1 MTMRRPF
8 YPQRPNQRI
17 LPIQSATLEAA
28 ERRQPAKKH
37 PPQFD
42 PAAITAELR
51 RVLSLNNK
59 PETTR
64 MSAVEQHPPITEP
77 LGDNFFTEL
86 LNTKPFYKAGLEGF
100 AGSGK
105 SLTATLIAI
114 GMHKH
119 LQSQKPVVLFDTEK
133 AAQFLKPLYLKAG
146 VPVVMRSSR
155 SLADL
160 AETMRRLRAGFADI
174 LIIDS
179 ISHVWEDFLRAYK
192 VKVKRTKLQ
201 FEDWGPIKSTWKQE
215 FSEPFVN
222 DPYSII
228 MCGRAGYEY
237 DNEKDPETGKR
248 QIFRSGV
255 KMKVEG
261 ETAYE
266 PDVLILMER
275 FEKMIGDDKEVWR
288 EATVIKDRSQLLD
301 GKTFRNPTYADF
313 APAIEA
319 VLANPEIANTS
330 AEGDAALLIKT
341 EDERFEIKRRRE
353 KALEEIFGLLGR
365 ALPGATGKD
374 KQMKL
379 DILDKIF
386 GTTSETAIGGI
397 PIDQLRDCY
406 AALKDELVE
415 RGLAEWAPWK
425 DGKQRLVIAALET
438 TK

>member
-1 MTMRRPF
+1 MSTVI
-8 YPQRPNQRI
+8 PN
-17 LPIQSATLEAA
+17 
-28 ERRQPAKKH
+28 
-37 PPQFD
+37 
-42 PAAITAELR
+42 
-51 RVLSLNNK
+51 
-59 PETTR
+59 
-64 MSAVEQHPPITEP
+64 
-77 LGDNFFTEL
+77 DNFFTEL
-86 LNTKPFYKAGLEGF
+86 LNTKPFYKAALEGF

-114 GMHKH
+114 GMHQH
-119 LQSQKPVVLFDTEK
+119 LKSAKPVIIFDTEK
-133 AAQFLKPLYLKAG
+133 AAQFLKPIYDKAG
-146 VPVVMRSSR
+146 VPVLMRSAR

-160 AETMRRLRAGFADI
+160 VETMRRCRQGASDV

-179 ISHVWEDFLRAYK
+179 ISHVWEDFLRAYQ

-201 FEDWGPIKSTWKQE
+201 FDDWGPIKSTWKQE

-237 DNEKDPETGKR
+237 ENEKNEETGKR
-248 QIFRSGV
+248 EIYKSGV

-275 FEKMIGDDKEVWR
+275 FEKLIGEDKEVWR
-288 EATVIKDRSQLLD
+288 EATVIKDRSQKLD
-301 GKTFRNPTYADF
+301 GKSFKNPTYKDF

-319 VLANPEIANTS
+319 VLANPALDLATS
-330 AEGDAALLIKT
+330 PEGDATLLFRT
-341 EDERFEIKRRRE
+341 EEDRAAARRE
-353 KALEEIFGLLGR
+353 RDKAWEEIEGLLAR

-386 GTTSETAIGGI
+386 ATTSETAIRSMS
-397 PIDQLRDCY
+397 IDSLRDCY
-406 AALKDELVE
+406 VALREELVE
-415 RGLAEWAPWK
+415 RGLAEWK
-425 DGKQRLVIAALET
+425 TNGRGRRLAIKSIDAREKVGA
-438 TK
+438 